1 MIPSELEE
9 VAFRTNTLG
18 PDIKKVGKTFDSL
31 RNLQSKEGI
40 VEADLALFMEFKLIR
55 GSIDSAPIEDFEF
68 FVFVEA
74 FTPWELTL
82 RFEFSS
88 PLSIS
93 IGKNPDILRTT
104 VINPKLF
111 ISKNSGK
118 TMAGGSASTINTVMP
133 RQYPNEAE
141 FILIETTAETLEV
154 SY

>member
-74 FTPWELTL
+74 F
-82 RFEFSS
+82 
-88 PLSIS
+88 
-93 IGKNPDILRTT
+93 
-104 VINPKLF
+104 
-111 ISKNSGK
+111 
-118 TMAGGSASTINTVMP
+118 
-133 RQYPNEAE
+133 
-141 FILIETTAETLEV
+141 
-154 SY
+154 